1 MTETRVEFWEDTCTI
16 NPLVDEDWPGAFYF
30 GHRTYDLGGVRLDDM
45 EEWNGTVEDALKRGD
60 NVVYV
65 YMQDHSGLAFSLSD
79 FNDPWDSGTIGFIVV
94 DREHTEEDAMNIA
107 QGMVY
112 ALNNYFNGKVWGFT
126 TFDKD
131 DEVVESV
138 GGFFGDDIETNGIL
152 DYIPL
157 ELQEDTIEKW
167 EEMKWSV

>member
-1 MTETRVEFWEDTCTI
+1 MTETRVEFWQDDCTD
-16 NPLVDEDWPGAFYF
+16 NPLEDEDWGGDFYF
-30 GHRTYDLGGVRLDDM
+30 GHRNYDLGGTRVRDM
-45 EEWNGTVEDALKRGD
+45 GEWNEYVEDALDEGEH
-60 NVVYV
+60 VVYV
-65 YMQDHSGLAFSLSD
+65 YMQDHSSLTFSLSD
-79 FNDPWDSGTIGFIVV
+79 FNDPWDSGTIGFIIV
-94 DREHTEEDAMNIA
+94 EKEYSEEGAVKIA
-107 QGMVY
+107 QSMVD

-126 TFDKD
+126 TYDKD